1 MTDSLGSDRGG
12 VCVAG
17 VGVGGVDV
25 VIPAHDEQDLLAG
38 CLDALED
45 CIAATPVPVTVTVV
59 LDSCRDATEEIAR
72 GRARIVRTSARNVGI
87 ARARGFDSLR
97 WPSSSSTTTTGST
110 STPLPPG
117 LTSPPEPH
125 VSPSRRW
132 YATTDA
138 DSRVPRTWLTD
149 QLAVA
154 RSGADVVAGLIAVDD
169 WSEWTPATRL
179 SYLEGY
185 HPGPG
190 HRHIHGANIG
200 ISARAYRQLG
210 GFDPLPVHEDVQL
223 VRRAQEAGLTVAWS
237 TAAPVMTSA
246 RRTARAPGGFAGHLA
261 ATESAATERA
271 ASAGTTAS

>member
-1 MTDSLGSDRGG
+1 VEYT
-12 VCVAG
+12 
-17 VGVGGVDV
+17 GVDV

-72 GRARIVRTSARNVGI
+72 GRARLVRTSARNVGI

-97 WPSSSSTTTTGST
+97 RPSSSSPGSV
-110 STPLPPG
+110 P
-117 LTSPPEPH
+117 
-125 VSPSRRW
+125 SPSRRW

-169 WSEWTPATRL
+169 WSDWTPATRL

-190 HRHIHGANIG
+190 HRHIHGADIG

-223 VRRAQEAGLTVAWS
+223 VRRAQEAGRTVAWS

-261 ATESAATERA
+261 ATECAATARAANERT

>member
-1 MTDSLGSDRGG
+1 MEYT
-12 VCVAG
+12 
-17 VGVGGVDV
+17 GVDV

-45 CIAATPVPVTVTVV
+45 CTAATPVPVTVTVV

-72 GRARIVRTSARNVGI
+72 GRARIVRTSAHNVGI

-97 WPSSSSTTTTGST
+97 RPSSSSPGSV
-110 STPLPPG
+110 P
-117 LTSPPEPH
+117 
-125 VSPSRRW
+125 SPSPALVRDHRRRLPR
-132 YATTDA
+132 A
-138 DSRVPRTWLTD
+138 RTWLTD

-169 WSEWTPATRL
+169 WSDWTPATRL

-200 ISARAYRQLG
+200 ISARAYR
-210 GFDPLPVHEDVQL
+210 
-223 VRRAQEAGLTVAWS
+223 T
-237 TAAPVMTSA
+237 A
-246 RRTARAPGGFAGHLA
+246 RRLRPAPCPRGRPAGPARAG
-261 ATESAATERA
+261 
-271 ASAGTTAS
+271 

>member
-1 MTDSLGSDRGG
+1 MEYT
-12 VCVAG
+12 
-17 VGVGGVDV
+17 GVDV

-97 WPSSSSTTTTGST
+97 RPSSSSLTTRTSST
-110 STPLPPG
+110 SSPLPPG
-117 LTSPPEPH
+117 PTAPPGAAA
-125 VSPSRRW
+125 SPSRRW

-154 RSGADVVAGLIAVDD
+154 RSGTDVVAGLIAVDD
-169 WSEWTPATRL
+169 WSDWTPATRL

-223 VRRAQEAGLTVAWS
+223 VRRAQAAGLTVAWS

-261 ATESAATERA
+261 ATECATRESATAARAVSERA

>member
-1 MTDSLGSDRGG
+1 MEYT
-12 VCVAG
+12 
-17 VGVGGVDV
+17 GVDV

-97 WPSSSSTTTTGST
+97 RPSSSSPGSV
-110 STPLPPG
+110 P
-117 LTSPPEPH
+117 
-125 VSPSRRW
+125 SPSRRW

-169 WSEWTPATRL
+169 WSDWTPATRL

-190 HRHIHGANIG
+190 HRHIHGASIG

-223 VRRAQEAGLTVAWS
+223 VRRAQEAGRTVAWS

-261 ATESAATERA
+261 ATECAAAERAANERA

>member
-1 MTDSLGSDRGG
+1 MEYT
-12 VCVAG
+12 
-17 VGVGGVDV
+17 GVDV

-97 WPSSSSTTTTGST
+97 RPS
-110 STPLPPG
+110 
-117 LTSPPEPH
+117 
-125 VSPSRRW
+125 SRRW

-169 WSEWTPATRL
+169 WSDWTPATRL

-223 VRRAQEAGLTVAWS
+223 VRRAQAAGLTVAWS

-261 ATESAATERA
+261 ATECAATARAATERA